1 MKKLLL
7 LSLFA
12 PLLAC
17 SVVSKDSTQV
27 VQAPQDTLFL
37 APNPTITLLFAGDL
51 MQHQTQIDAAKTSAG
66 YDYSDC
72 FKYLKDE
79 ISAADVA
86 IGNLEVTLAG
96 KPYTGYPA
104 FSAPDEF
111 AYALKDAG
119 FDIFL
124 TANNHSLDRGK
135 RGLERTILMLDSIGI
150 PYLGTYANENE
161 RKQKYPYLLEK
172 NGFRI
177 ALLNYTYGTNG
188 IEVEAPNIVNYI
200 NREQI
205 ACDIKEAKLL
215 SPDAIIAN
223 MHWGEEYKQLPSRQQ
238 IELAD
243 WLIGQGVDHVIGS
256 HPHVVQ
262 PVELRSDS
270 LSGKQNVV
278 LYSLGN
284 FVSNMSAPHTDGG
297 MMFKLTLEKD
307 SVTRVADAGYSLI
320 WTERPLLSGK
330 KNFVLYPINFNTD
343 SLTQASSNKLN
354 NYKEETRNL
363 LDKHNVGV
371 SEYTFY

>member
-119 FDIFL
+119 F
-124 TANNHSLDRGK
+124 
-135 RGLERTILMLDSIGI
+135 
-150 PYLGTYANENE
+150 
-161 RKQKYPYLLEK
+161 
-172 NGFRI
+172 
-177 ALLNYTYGTNG
+177 
-188 IEVEAPNIVNYI
+188 
-200 NREQI
+200 
-205 ACDIKEAKLL
+205 
-215 SPDAIIAN
+215 
-223 MHWGEEYKQLPSRQQ
+223 
-238 IELAD
+238 
-243 WLIGQGVDHVIGS
+243 GVD
-256 HPHVVQ
+256 
-262 PVELRSDS
+262 RK
-270 LSGKQNVV
+270 SG
-278 LYSLGN
+278 L
-284 FVSNMSAPHTDGG
+284 
-297 MMFKLTLEKD
+297 
-307 SVTRVADAGYSLI
+307 
-320 WTERPLLSGK
+320 
-330 KNFVLYPINFNTD
+330 
-343 SLTQASSNKLN
+343 
-354 NYKEETRNL
+354 
-363 LDKHNVGV
+363 
-371 SEYTFY
+371 